1 MSPQPATGIDSGLES
16 ATRAL
21 HAVGAA
27 TIALLTVVILYDAL
41 GRLLF
46 NRPFPGTTELA
57 ANAMVLITF
66 LQVPYAIL
74 HRKLLRV
81 TFLLDRVPPGARAAL
96 DTLAFGAGAVFFAAI
111 AVVAWA
117 PLAHSVA
124 SGEFYGTNAFRIPAW
139 PLRGATFLLW
149 LAACLVCIR
158 LAWLALTGRLA
169 APAES
174 LH

>member
-1 MSPQPATGIDSGLES
+1 MTQHSPTAVDRSLERT
-16 ATRAL
+16 TRAL

-96 DTLAFGAGAVFFAAI
+96 DTLAFGVGAVFFAAI

-139 PLRGATFLLW
+139 PLRGATFALW
-149 LAACLVCIR
+149 LAACLVCLR